1 MARKSRKQIAVEEP
15 VIESVSSEVF
25 STAIY
30 ARLSVENSGKSE
42 KVDVIANQ
50 IEICKSYIAERPY
63 LNLIDTYVDNGRT
76 GTVFDRP
83 EFNRLMNDIR
93 TGRIKCLV
101 VRDLS
106 RFGRDYIEAGTYL
119 ERVFPQIGLR
129 FIAIKENYDN
139 FDTDGSGE
147 SLIIPL
153 QNMINTLYS
162 KDISRKVSTALK
174 AQMESGEFK
183 KRNLPYG
190 YRWDEEHSNMVFDE
204 ETAPIVRKIF
214 QWKIEGLSLPAIAD
228 RLDAMNAPN
237 PEFQKYQVG
246 VRTGNATAKKIWNK
260 SSLTTILDNPHYV
273 GDTVLGRT
281 LNAIYKGVKNQHIDR
296 EEWIV
301 FPNTHEAIISREDF
315 QKVREL
321 RDAAART
328 RVEKMERT
336 EEIRATLIN
345 LFEDKIVCA
354 DCGRKLYFH
363 RKRVDK
369 RKDGAWYAFYECSSS
384 VKIRS
389 SLEVKQKSGE
399 FVGSFAPYGYMKS
412 PENKNQLIVDEAVS
426 EYVQMIFSMYKDG
439 FSIGRIAKRLN
450 QMGVLSPMEYKHS
463 AGVKFD
469 TVFKTGDT
477 AKWTYKAVQ
486 RILTNEV
493 YIGVLAQGKR
503 GTPNYKVRVVK
514 SKDESEWVKV
524 ENAHEALVSY
534 EDFMAVKVMMQRDMR
549 CSPDQDEAHLFS
561 GFLFCGDCQQPMI
574 RKTVPSKTKKYIYY
588 VCSTNKHSRTC
599 SPHSI
604 AAKEVEEKVFRAI
617 HDQIELVINLEH
629 ALAMIER
636 LPSQSRKAF
645 NYEAQIAKIEEEIER
660 YQKLKLGLYE
670 NFIGGVIDK
679 SEYFEFRNSYTKII
693 EDKQEAL
700 LRVKKEMKQTVT
712 TGTTERN
719 WVTLFKQYEN
729 VEELNRRVLMSLVDR
744 ILIHENHAIEI
755 VFKYR
760 DEYQQTIEYVL
771 GYADELDIAV

>member
-1 MARKSRKQIAVEEP
+1 MPDKVYR
-15 VIESVSSEVF
+15 
-25 STAIY
+25 TAIY
-30 ARLSVENSGKSE
+30 CRLSREDGDKVESNS
-42 KVDVIANQ
+42 IASQ
-50 IEICKSYIAERPY
+50 RAICEDYIARHEDLELVCEPF
-63 LNLIDTYVDNGRT
+63 VDDGYS
-76 GTVFDRP
+76 GVS
-83 EFNRLMNDIR
+83 FNRPQFKKLEEAIR
-93 TGRIKCLV
+93 KGALDCIV
-101 VRDLS
+101 VKDLS
-106 RFGRDYIEAGTYL
+106 RFSRNYIDGGRYIEKI
-119 ERVFPQIGLR
+119 FPQLGIR
-129 FIAIKENYDN
+129 FIAINDAYD
-139 FDTDGSGE
+139 
-147 SLIIPL
+147 SLTGDPQSDSFVIPFKNL
-153 QNMINTLYS
+153 INDSYC
-162 KDISRKVSTALK
+162 KDIS
-174 AQMESGEFK
+174 M
-183 KRNLPYG
+183 
-190 YRWDEEHSNMVFDE
+190 
-204 ETAPIVRKIF
+204 
-214 QWKIEGLSLPAIAD
+214 
-228 RLDAMNAPN
+228 
-237 PEFQKYQVG
+237 
-246 VRTGNATAKKIWNK
+246 
-260 SSLTTILDNPHYV
+260 
-273 GDTVLGRT
+273 
-281 LNAIYKGVKNQHIDR
+281 
-296 EEWIV
+296 
-301 FPNTHEAIISREDF
+301 
-315 QKVREL
+315 
-321 RDAAART
+321 
-328 RVEKMERT
+328 
-336 EEIRATLIN
+336 
-345 LFEDKIVCA
+345 
-354 DCGRKLYFH
+354 
-363 RKRVDK
+363 
-369 RKDGAWYAFYECSSS
+369 
-384 VKIRS
+384 KIRS

-679 SEYFEFRNSYTKII
+679 SEYFEFRSSYTKII

-755 VFKYR
+755 VFKYSK
-760 DEYQQTIEYVL
+760 DLSVKTTSAKIQMMKQGKYVGGYAPYGYVL
-771 GYADELDIAV
+771 HPTIRNKLAVDPEAADVIRRIFREALEGSNTSQIARSLNDDGIPTPGQYFKSKHPDKKKFSNMSEKISWETVMVYNILKNLVYTGTLVSRKMKSCGVGSKKRVVNRWCIRCWKISMRLAHWPMN

>member
-15 VIESVSSEVF
+15 VIEPVSSEVF

-139 FDTDGSGE
+139 FDADGSGE

-281 LNAIYKGVKNQHIDR
+281 LNAIYKGVRNQHIDR

-315 QKVREL
+315 QKVREM

-336 EEIRATLIN
+336 EE
-345 LFEDKIVCA
+345 
-354 DCGRKLYFH
+354 
-363 RKRVDK
+363 
-369 RKDGAWYAFYECSSS
+369 
-384 VKIRS
+384 
-389 SLEVKQKSGE
+389 
-399 FVGSFAPYGYMKS
+399 
-412 PENKNQLIVDEAVS
+412 
-426 EYVQMIFSMYKDG
+426 
-439 FSIGRIAKRLN
+439 
-450 QMGVLSPMEYKHS
+450 S
-463 AGVKFD
+463 A
-469 TVFKTGDT
+469 
-477 AKWTYKAVQ
+477 
-486 RILTNEV
+486 
-493 YIGVLAQGKR
+493 
-503 GTPNYKVRVVK
+503 
-514 SKDESEWVKV
+514 
-524 ENAHEALVSY
+524 
-534 EDFMAVKVMMQRDMR
+534 
-549 CSPDQDEAHLFS
+549 
-561 GFLFCGDCQQPMI
+561 
-574 RKTVPSKTKKYIYY
+574 
-588 VCSTNKHSRTC
+588 
-599 SPHSI
+599 
-604 AAKEVEEKVFRAI
+604 
-617 HDQIELVINLEH
+617 
-629 ALAMIER
+629 
-636 LPSQSRKAF
+636 
-645 NYEAQIAKIEEEIER
+645 
-660 YQKLKLGLYE
+660 
-670 NFIGGVIDK
+670 
-679 SEYFEFRNSYTKII
+679 
-693 EDKQEAL
+693 
-700 LRVKKEMKQTVT
+700 LR
-712 TGTTERN
+712 
-719 WVTLFKQYEN
+719 
-729 VEELNRRVLMSLVDR
+729 
-744 ILIHENHAIEI
+744 
-755 VFKYR
+755 
-760 DEYQQTIEYVL
+760 
-771 GYADELDIAV
+771 

>member
-1 MARKSRKQIAVEEP
+1 MPDKVYR
-15 VIESVSSEVF
+15 
-25 STAIY
+25 TAIY
-30 ARLSVENSGKSE
+30 CRLSREDGDKVESNS
-42 KVDVIANQ
+42 IASQ
-50 IEICKSYIAERPY
+50 RAICEDYIARHEDLELVCEPF
-63 LNLIDTYVDNGRT
+63 VDDGYS
-76 GTVFDRP
+76 GVS
-83 EFNRLMNDIR
+83 FNRPQFKKLEEAIR
-93 TGRIKCLV
+93 KGALDCIV
-101 VRDLS
+101 VKDLS
-106 RFGRDYIEAGTYL
+106 RFSRNYIDGGRYIEKI
-119 ERVFPQIGLR
+119 FPQLGIR
-129 FIAIKENYDN
+129 FIAIN
-139 FDTDGSGE
+139 
-147 SLIIPL
+147 
-153 QNMINTLYS
+153 
-162 KDISRKVSTALK
+162 
-174 AQMESGEFK
+174 
-183 KRNLPYG
+183 
-190 YRWDEEHSNMVFDE
+190 
-204 ETAPIVRKIF
+204 
-214 QWKIEGLSLPAIAD
+214 
-228 RLDAMNAPN
+228 DA
-237 PEFQKYQVG
+237 G
-246 VRTGNATAKKIWNK
+246 
-260 SSLTTILDNPHYV
+260 
-273 GDTVLGRT
+273 
-281 LNAIYKGVKNQHIDR
+281 
-296 EEWIV
+296 
-301 FPNTHEAIISREDF
+301 
-315 QKVREL
+315 
-321 RDAAART
+321 
-328 RVEKMERT
+328 
-336 EEIRATLIN
+336 
-345 LFEDKIVCA
+345 
-354 DCGRKLYFH
+354 
-363 RKRVDK
+363 
-369 RKDGAWYAFYECSSS
+369 
-384 VKIRS
+384 
-389 SLEVKQKSGE
+389 GE

-679 SEYFEFRNSYTKII
+679 SEYFEFRNSYTKTI

-700 LRVKKEMKQTVT
+700 LRVKKEMK
-712 TGTTERN
+712 
-719 WVTLFKQYEN
+719 
-729 VEELNRRVLMSLVDR
+729 
-744 ILIHENHAIEI
+744 
-755 VFKYR
+755 
-760 DEYQQTIEYVL
+760 
-771 GYADELDIAV
+771 

>member
-1 MARKSRKQIAVEEP
+1 
-15 VIESVSSEVF
+15 
-25 STAIY
+25 
-30 ARLSVENSGKSE
+30 
-42 KVDVIANQ
+42 
-50 IEICKSYIAERPY
+50 
-63 LNLIDTYVDNGRT
+63 
-76 GTVFDRP
+76 
-83 EFNRLMNDIR
+83 
-93 TGRIKCLV
+93 
-101 VRDLS
+101 
-106 RFGRDYIEAGTYL
+106 
-119 ERVFPQIGLR
+119 
-129 FIAIKENYDN
+129 
-139 FDTDGSGE
+139 
-147 SLIIPL
+147 
-153 QNMINTLYS
+153 
-162 KDISRKVSTALK
+162 
-174 AQMESGEFK
+174 
-183 KRNLPYG
+183 
-190 YRWDEEHSNMVFDE
+190 
-204 ETAPIVRKIF
+204 
-214 QWKIEGLSLPAIAD
+214 
-228 RLDAMNAPN
+228 
-237 PEFQKYQVG
+237 
-246 VRTGNATAKKIWNK
+246 
-260 SSLTTILDNPHYV
+260 
-273 GDTVLGRT
+273 
-281 LNAIYKGVKNQHIDR
+281 
-296 EEWIV
+296 
-301 FPNTHEAIISREDF
+301 
-315 QKVREL
+315 
-321 RDAAART
+321 
-328 RVEKMERT
+328 
-336 EEIRATLIN
+336 
-345 LFEDKIVCA
+345 
-354 DCGRKLYFH
+354 
-363 RKRVDK
+363 
-369 RKDGAWYAFYECSSS
+369 
-384 VKIRS
+384 
-389 SLEVKQKSGE
+389 
-399 FVGSFAPYGYMKS
+399 
-412 PENKNQLIVDEAVS
+412 
-426 EYVQMIFSMYKDG
+426 MYKDG

-693 EDKQEAL
+693 EDKQDAL

>member
-1 MARKSRKQIAVEEP
+1 M
-15 VIESVSSEVF
+15 
-25 STAIY
+25 
-30 ARLSVENSGKSE
+30 
-42 KVDVIANQ
+42 
-50 IEICKSYIAERPY
+50 
-63 LNLIDTYVDNGRT
+63 
-76 GTVFDRP
+76 
-83 EFNRLMNDIR
+83 
-93 TGRIKCLV
+93 
-101 VRDLS
+101 
-106 RFGRDYIEAGTYL
+106 
-119 ERVFPQIGLR
+119 
-129 FIAIKENYDN
+129 
-139 FDTDGSGE
+139 
-147 SLIIPL
+147 
-153 QNMINTLYS
+153 
-162 KDISRKVSTALK
+162 
-174 AQMESGEFK
+174 
-183 KRNLPYG
+183 
-190 YRWDEEHSNMVFDE
+190 
-204 ETAPIVRKIF
+204 
-214 QWKIEGLSLPAIAD
+214 
-228 RLDAMNAPN
+228 
-237 PEFQKYQVG
+237 
-246 VRTGNATAKKIWNK
+246 
-260 SSLTTILDNPHYV
+260 
-273 GDTVLGRT
+273 
-281 LNAIYKGVKNQHIDR
+281 
-296 EEWIV
+296 
-301 FPNTHEAIISREDF
+301 
-315 QKVREL
+315 
-321 RDAAART
+321 
-328 RVEKMERT
+328 
-336 EEIRATLIN
+336 
-345 LFEDKIVCA
+345 
-354 DCGRKLYFH
+354 
-363 RKRVDK
+363 
-369 RKDGAWYAFYECSSS
+369 
-384 VKIRS
+384 KIRS

-574 RKTVPSKTKKYIYY
+574 RKTVPSKAKKYIYY
-588 VCSTNKHSRTC
+588 VCSTNKHTRTC

-679 SEYFEFRNSYTKII
+679 SEYFEFRNSYTKTI

-760 DEYQQTIEYVL
+760 DEYQQTLEYVL

>member
-1 MARKSRKQIAVEEP
+1 MIKWRNICKGYPKFIFEKFIFGLKNP
-15 VIESVSSEVF
+15 L
-25 STAIY
+25 IY
-30 ARLSVENSGKSE
+30 ANLISGQISVTPDFMEWKSHRLPPNKKVRSDNMKEQSKFFAAMYLRLSRDDNVKAEHDGNAMINGVSKAESNSIGSQRE
-42 KVDVIANQ
+42 LIRSFLNEQED
-50 IEICKSYIAERPY
+50 IELYDI
-63 LNLIDTYVDNGRT
+63 YVDDGFSGSN
-76 GTVFDRP
+76 FDRP
-83 EFNRLMNDIR
+83 EFNRMMKDIEA
-93 TGRIKCLV
+93 GRVNCV
-101 VRDLS
+101 VVKDLS
-106 RFGRDYIEAGTYL
+106 RFGRDYIEAGRYL
-119 ERVFPQIGLR
+119 EKIFPQLGIR
-129 FIAIKENYDN
+129 FIAINDAYD
-139 FDTDGSGE
+139 
-147 SLIIPL
+147 SLTGDPQSDSFVIPFKNL
-153 QNMINTLYS
+153 INDSYC
-162 KDISRKVSTALK
+162 KDIS
-174 AQMESGEFK
+174 M
-183 KRNLPYG
+183 
-190 YRWDEEHSNMVFDE
+190 
-204 ETAPIVRKIF
+204 
-214 QWKIEGLSLPAIAD
+214 
-228 RLDAMNAPN
+228 
-237 PEFQKYQVG
+237 
-246 VRTGNATAKKIWNK
+246 
-260 SSLTTILDNPHYV
+260 
-273 GDTVLGRT
+273 
-281 LNAIYKGVKNQHIDR
+281 
-296 EEWIV
+296 
-301 FPNTHEAIISREDF
+301 
-315 QKVREL
+315 
-321 RDAAART
+321 
-328 RVEKMERT
+328 
-336 EEIRATLIN
+336 
-345 LFEDKIVCA
+345 
-354 DCGRKLYFH
+354 
-363 RKRVDK
+363 
-369 RKDGAWYAFYECSSS
+369 
-384 VKIRS
+384 KIRS

-588 VCSTNKHSRTC
+588 VCSTNKHTRTC

-679 SEYFEFRNSYTKII
+679 SEYFEFRSSYTKII
-693 EDKQEAL
+693 EGKQDAL

-719 WVTLFKQYEN
+719 WVMLFSSMKT
-729 VEELNRRVLMSLVDR
+729 S
-744 ILIHENHAIEI
+744 
-755 VFKYR
+755 KS
-760 DEYQQTIEYVL
+760 
-771 GYADELDIAV
+771 

>member
-1 MARKSRKQIAVEEP
+1 M
-15 VIESVSSEVF
+15 
-25 STAIY
+25 
-30 ARLSVENSGKSE
+30 
-42 KVDVIANQ
+42 
-50 IEICKSYIAERPY
+50 
-63 LNLIDTYVDNGRT
+63 
-76 GTVFDRP
+76 
-83 EFNRLMNDIR
+83 
-93 TGRIKCLV
+93 
-101 VRDLS
+101 
-106 RFGRDYIEAGTYL
+106 
-119 ERVFPQIGLR
+119 
-129 FIAIKENYDN
+129 
-139 FDTDGSGE
+139 
-147 SLIIPL
+147 
-153 QNMINTLYS
+153 
-162 KDISRKVSTALK
+162 
-174 AQMESGEFK
+174 
-183 KRNLPYG
+183 
-190 YRWDEEHSNMVFDE
+190 
-204 ETAPIVRKIF
+204 
-214 QWKIEGLSLPAIAD
+214 
-228 RLDAMNAPN
+228 
-237 PEFQKYQVG
+237 
-246 VRTGNATAKKIWNK
+246 
-260 SSLTTILDNPHYV
+260 
-273 GDTVLGRT
+273 
-281 LNAIYKGVKNQHIDR
+281 
-296 EEWIV
+296 
-301 FPNTHEAIISREDF
+301 
-315 QKVREL
+315 
-321 RDAAART
+321 
-328 RVEKMERT
+328 
-336 EEIRATLIN
+336 
-345 LFEDKIVCA
+345 
-354 DCGRKLYFH
+354 
-363 RKRVDK
+363 
-369 RKDGAWYAFYECSSS
+369 
-384 VKIRS
+384 KIRS

-399 FVGSFAPYGYMKS
+399 FVGSFSPYGYMKS

-679 SEYFEFRNSYTKII
+679 SEYPRDTSKKVRVSLRQRGTSGKHMGKPPYGYRCDP
-693 EDKQEAL
+693 EDKDHWILDEEAAQV
-700 LRVKKEMKQTVT
+700 VKLIFDLCIDGKGPEQIA
-712 TGTTERN
+712 
-719 WVTLFKQYEN
+719 
-729 VEELNRRVLMSLVDR
+729 R
-744 ILIHENHAIEI
+744 ILEEKQILTTRALYAKRKGKPLPERPYHWGNQSIEAILERQEYTGCTCNFKTYSKSYKLKKRIPNEPEENRIAMFAVTIKAIVAPAPRI
-755 VFKYR
+755 ISGRMCFVKSFWNASVR
-760 DEYQQTIEYVL
+760 STSIS
-771 GYADELDIAV
+771 AMM

>member
-1 MARKSRKQIAVEEP
+1 MPDKVYR
-15 VIESVSSEVF
+15 
-25 STAIY
+25 TAIY
-30 ARLSVENSGKSE
+30 CRLSREDGDKVESNS
-42 KVDVIANQ
+42 IASQ
-50 IEICKSYIAERPY
+50 RAICEDYIARHEDLELVCEPF
-63 LNLIDTYVDNGRT
+63 VDDGYS
-76 GTVFDRP
+76 GVS
-83 EFNRLMNDIR
+83 FNRPQFKKLEEAIR
-93 TGRIKCLV
+93 KGALDCIV
-101 VRDLS
+101 VKDLS
-106 RFGRDYIEAGTYL
+106 RFSRNYIDGGRYIEKI
-119 ERVFPQIGLR
+119 FPQLGIR
-129 FIAIKENYDN
+129 FIAINDAYD
-139 FDTDGSGE
+139 
-147 SLIIPL
+147 SLTGDPQSDSFVIPFKNL
-153 QNMINTLYS
+153 INDSYC
-162 KDISRKVSTALK
+162 KDIS
-174 AQMESGEFK
+174 M
-183 KRNLPYG
+183 
-190 YRWDEEHSNMVFDE
+190 
-204 ETAPIVRKIF
+204 
-214 QWKIEGLSLPAIAD
+214 
-228 RLDAMNAPN
+228 
-237 PEFQKYQVG
+237 
-246 VRTGNATAKKIWNK
+246 
-260 SSLTTILDNPHYV
+260 
-273 GDTVLGRT
+273 
-281 LNAIYKGVKNQHIDR
+281 
-296 EEWIV
+296 
-301 FPNTHEAIISREDF
+301 
-315 QKVREL
+315 
-321 RDAAART
+321 
-328 RVEKMERT
+328 
-336 EEIRATLIN
+336 
-345 LFEDKIVCA
+345 
-354 DCGRKLYFH
+354 
-363 RKRVDK
+363 
-369 RKDGAWYAFYECSSS
+369 
-384 VKIRS
+384 KIRS

-679 SEYFEFRNSYTKII
+679 SEYFEFRNSYTKTI
-693 EDKQEAL
+693 EDKQDAL
-700 LRVKKEMKQTVT
+700 LRVKK
-712 TGTTERN
+712 RN
-719 WVTLFKQYEN
+719 EADGD
-729 VEELNRRVLMSLVDR
+729 NRHD
-744 ILIHENHAIEI
+744 
-755 VFKYR
+755 
-760 DEYQQTIEYVL
+760 
-771 GYADELDIAV
+771 

>member
-1 MARKSRKQIAVEEP
+1 MIKWRNICKGYPKFIFEKFIFGLKNP
-15 VIESVSSEVF
+15 L
-25 STAIY
+25 IY
-30 ARLSVENSGKSE
+30 ANLISGQISVTPDFMEWKSHRLPPNKKVRSDNMKEQSKFFAAMYLRLSRDDNVKAEHDGNAMINGVSKAESNSIGSQRE
-42 KVDVIANQ
+42 LIR
-50 IEICKSYIAERPY
+50 SF
-63 LNLIDTYVDNGRT
+63 LNEQEDMELYDIYVDDGFSGSN
-76 GTVFDRP
+76 FDRP
-83 EFNRLMNDIR
+83 EFNRMMKDIEA
-93 TGRIKCLV
+93 GRVNCV
-101 VRDLS
+101 VVKDLS
-106 RFGRDYIEAGTYL
+106 RFGRDYIEAGRYL
-119 ERVFPQIGLR
+119 EKIFPQLGIR
-129 FIAIKENYDN
+129 FIAINDAYD
-139 FDTDGSGE
+139 
-147 SLIIPL
+147 SLTGDPQSDSFVIPFKNL
-153 QNMINTLYS
+153 INDSYC
-162 KDISRKVSTALK
+162 KDIS
-174 AQMESGEFK
+174 M
-183 KRNLPYG
+183 
-190 YRWDEEHSNMVFDE
+190 
-204 ETAPIVRKIF
+204 
-214 QWKIEGLSLPAIAD
+214 
-228 RLDAMNAPN
+228 
-237 PEFQKYQVG
+237 
-246 VRTGNATAKKIWNK
+246 
-260 SSLTTILDNPHYV
+260 
-273 GDTVLGRT
+273 
-281 LNAIYKGVKNQHIDR
+281 
-296 EEWIV
+296 
-301 FPNTHEAIISREDF
+301 
-315 QKVREL
+315 
-321 RDAAART
+321 
-328 RVEKMERT
+328 
-336 EEIRATLIN
+336 
-345 LFEDKIVCA
+345 
-354 DCGRKLYFH
+354 
-363 RKRVDK
+363 
-369 RKDGAWYAFYECSSS
+369 
-384 VKIRS
+384 KIRS

-399 FVGSFAPYGYMKS
+399 FVGSFSPYGYMKS

-693 EDKQEAL
+693 EGKQDAL

-760 DEYQQTIEYVL
+760 DEYQQTLEYIL